1 MYPSPPS
8 TASVLAAVADL
19 APPGTPLTAAEIA
32 DGFDAPEQAIET
44 VLAELVGEGR
54 LETRAIGD
62 HCRVWW
68 QPPDGGAAES
78 LLGVDLPLGPDSN
91 RPASSDDES
100 PASPDS
106 DLSAWTIRQL
116 RRQLDALESELS
128 EVLGRISDGFYSLDT
143 EFRFQYINDHAQALL
158 GVDASTARGQD
169 IRETIETTE
178 RFRTALETATESQE
192 PVFFEDYYEPLDGWY
207 DNAVYPSETGVS
219 IYFRDVTERK
229 RLEQELRTEAN
240 HFETALDNSPVVALR
255 QDTDLRYTWV
265 GSPIERYSAED
276 ILGKRDDELLTP
288 EDAAAVQKLKR
299 TVLDTGEGV
308 REEVTLH
315 LPRGEVVYDLA
326 VKPISD
332 DAGEITG
339 LAATAVDLTEQ
350 IRTREALRRS
360 EEQLRLAL
368 RAADVGT
375 WELDLRTEESP
386 VRSAEHDRIFG
397 YEEPVDDWSFA
408 VFLDHVHPDDRA
420 AVEAGFEAAFE
431 TGEWDFECRIR
442 RVDGVERW
450 IAAEGEFHMDDG
462 EPVYAVGVVMDITD
476 RIIQQER
483 QLATLAEVHETV
495 QEVAHLV
502 IESPTRA
509 EIEQVVCDQFD
520 AAETYTG
527 VWVGRLDQ
535 TGATVRPSTAG
546 GGGDDGAVVDCEGC
560 AIPVE
565 SDAPTISGP
574 IAAAIET
581 GEPQLVHTSPTDP
594 IYQQWSQST
603 PVRHRPGIVVPI
615 RYEGHLYGV
624 MVVYT
629 DREGFEPREQ
639 ATLGRLGGSIGHAIN
654 SIERKRALVGG
665 RATEV
670 VVRSAALAE
679 PFLAAADDEA
689 ITISID
695 RVLTL
700 RGGRSLIY
708 YTVEGIDP
716 DRFGDLIQ
724 ELTDGT
730 GVRLLEGDGTR
741 SRLEL
746 STETETIH
754 SLVARRGGRITE
766 AALREESFEITIRI
780 PVGTEVRPVLDAA
793 RTIYPDLTL
802 VSQTTVTP
810 PSRTPADAFA
820 RLAEGLTDRQRETLE
835 VGYYAGFFEW
845 PRETSGDELADLMGV
860 TPATVHHHLRHGQQ
874 KLLAAFFDPASQ

>member
-1 MYPSPPS
+1 MYPSPS
-8 TASVLAAVADL
+8 TASVLAAVDSL

-32 DGFDAPEQAIET
+32 DGFDASAQAVDT
-44 VLAELVGEGR
+44 VLAALVDEGR
-54 LETRAIGD
+54 LETRAVDD

-68 QPPDGGAAES
+68 QPPGHGAAES
-78 LLGVDLPLGPDSN
+78 LLG
-91 RPASSDDES
+91 A
-100 PASPDS
+100 
-106 DLSAWTIRQL
+106 DLSAV
-116 RRQLDALESELS
+116 LD
-128 EVLGRISDGFYSLDT
+128 RISDGVYSLDT
-143 EFRFQYINDHAQALL
+143 RFRFQYINHHAQVLL
-158 GVDASTARGQD
+158 GVDEPTARGQD
-169 IRETIETTE
+169 IRETIKTTD
-178 RFRTALETATESQE
+178 RFRTALEAAIESQE

-229 RLEQELRTEAN
+229 RLERELRTETE

-265 GSPIERYSAED
+265 GAPIERYSPDD
-276 ILGKRDDELLTP
+276 ILGKRDADLLAP
-288 EDAAAVQKLKR
+288 EDAATVEELKR

-332 DAGEITG
+332 DAGAITG
-339 LAATAVDLTEQ
+339 LTATAVDLTEQ

-368 RAADVGT
+368 QAADVGT
-375 WELDLRTEESP
+375 WELDLRSEESP
-386 VRSAEHDRIFG
+386 VRSLEHDRIFG
-397 YEEPVDDWSFA
+397 YEEPVDDWSFE

-420 AVEAGFEAAFE
+420 AVRDGFEAAFE
-431 TGEWDFECRIR
+431 TGEWAFECRIR

-450 IAAEGEFHMDDG
+450 IAAEGEFHSDG
-462 EPVYAVGVVMDITD
+462 GDEPVRAVGVVRDITD
-476 RIIQQER
+476 RITQQER
-483 QLATLAEVHETV
+483 QLATLAEAHETV
-495 QEVAHLV
+495 QEIAHLV

-509 EIEQVVCDQFD
+509 EIEQVVCDRFD
-520 AAETYTG
+520 TAEPYTG
-527 VWVGRLDQ
+527 AWVGRLDGGG
-535 TGATVRPSTAG
+535 TTVRPSTAG
-546 GGGDDGAVVDCEGC
+546 GSGDSGAAVDCTGC
-560 AIPVE
+560 TISVE
-565 SDAPTISGP
+565 RDAPTISGP

-594 IYQQWSQST
+594 VYQQWSQST

-615 RYEGHLYGV
+615 QYESHVYGV
-624 MVVYT
+624 VVVYT

-639 ATLGRLGGSIGHAIN
+639 ETLGRLGGSIGHAIN

-670 VVRSAALAE
+670 VVRSAALAD
-679 PFLAAADDEA
+679 PFLAAATDDSM
-689 ITISID
+689 TISID
-695 RVLTL
+695 RVVTL

-724 ELTDGT
+724 ELADGT
-730 GVRLLEGDGTR
+730 GVRLLDADDTR

-754 SLVARRGGRITE
+754 SLVARHGGRITE
-766 AALREESFEITIRI
+766 AALREGSFEITIRI
-780 PVGTEVRPVLDAA
+780 PLGTEVRPVLDAA

-810 PSRTPADAFA
+810 STPTPADAFG
-820 RLAEGLTDRQRETLE
+820 RLAERLTDRQREALE

-845 PRETSGDELADLMGV
+845 PRETTGDDLAALMGV

-874 KLLAAFFDPASQ
+874 KLLAAFFDQAAQ